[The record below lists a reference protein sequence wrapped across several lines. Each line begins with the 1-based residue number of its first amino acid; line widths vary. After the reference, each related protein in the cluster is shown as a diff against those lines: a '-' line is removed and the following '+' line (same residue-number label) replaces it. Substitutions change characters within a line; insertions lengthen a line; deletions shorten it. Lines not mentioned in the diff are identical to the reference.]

1 MKVLET
7 IKEVNPE
14 FYDDNKKRFDAYYQF
29 DKEHIEAIQDRKFF
43 RLLKQNF
50 NPYYRHLKSK
60 KARCMDLLFVLI
72 H

>member
-1 MKVLET
+1 MTT
-7 IKEVNPE
+7 IKN
-14 FYDDNKKRFDAYYQF
+14 DLMHQF